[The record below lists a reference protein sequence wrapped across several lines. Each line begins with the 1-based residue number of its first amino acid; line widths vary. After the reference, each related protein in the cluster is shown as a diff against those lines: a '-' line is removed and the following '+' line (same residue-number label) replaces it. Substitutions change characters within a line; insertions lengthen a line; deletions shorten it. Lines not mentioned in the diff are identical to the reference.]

1 MKKILI
7 ILIVVIAM
15 ALVFTSAWAVHV
27 GSEGTPTLEE
37 TAAVKAV
44 FEQTCSKCHGI
55 DRPLAKQKD
64 PEGWKSTVKRMSEKH
79 AAKFG
84 EPISE
89 KDQSSIR
96 LYLMKVAGK

>member
-1 MKKILI
+1 MKKILVI
-7 ILIVVIAM
+7 SVVALAM
-15 ALVFTSAWAVHV
+15 ALFFAQAWAVHV

-37 TAAVKAV
+37 TAAAKAV

-55 DRPLAKQKD
+55 DRPLGKQKD
-64 PEGWKSTVKRMSEKH
+64 PEGWKSTVKRMSDKH

-96 LYLMKVAGK
+96 FYLMKVAGK